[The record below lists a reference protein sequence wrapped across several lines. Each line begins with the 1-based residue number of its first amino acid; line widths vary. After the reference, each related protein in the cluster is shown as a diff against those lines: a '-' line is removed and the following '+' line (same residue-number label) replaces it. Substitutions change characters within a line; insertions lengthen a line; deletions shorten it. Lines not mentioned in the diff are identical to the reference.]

1 MDTTIRGG
9 VDMDEYKARTRR
21 AAGAATVI
29 VMLSIGVTACG
40 DDDPPTVDVTLG
52 EFVVEPDPT
61 SDEAGEIEFVA
72 DNQGGETHELV
83 LVQAADAAALP
94 VDADGAVVEDELPEG
109 AFIGEIE
116 DIESRSSKSATF
128 DLEAGDYVLFCNV
141 TEEEESGEIES
152 HFAEGMHAPFTVE

>member
-1 MDTTIRGG
+1 MDATNPGG
-9 VDMDEYKARTRR
+9 VDMDEHRARRRR
-21 AAGAATVI
+21 AAGGATVI
-29 VMLSIGVTACG
+29 VMLSIGAPACS
-40 DDDPPTVDVTLG
+40 DDDPPSVDVTLG

-61 SDEAGEIEFVA
+61 SDESGEIEFVA

-116 DIESRSSKSATF
+116 DVESGSSKSATF
-128 DLEAGDYVLFCNV
+128 DLEAGDYVLFCNI
-141 TEEEESGEIES
+141 TEEEDSGEIES

>member
-1 MDTTIRGG
+1 MIDMAEHRVRG
-9 VDMDEYKARTRR
+9 RR
-21 AAGAATVI
+21 AAGAFTVI
-29 VMLSIGVTACG
+29 VMSSIGVAACS
-40 DDDPPTVDVTLG
+40 DDDAPTVDVTLG

-61 SDEAGEIEFVA
+61 SGEAGEIEFVG

-94 VDADGAVVEDELPEG
+94 VDADGAVVEDDLPEG

-116 DIESRSSKSATF
+116 DIESESSKSATF

-141 TEEEESGEIES
+141 TEEDAGETES
-152 HFAEGMHAPFTVE
+152 HFAEGMHASFTVE